1 MGDNPAYISNVEPAP
16 ADGWKRR
23 IVSALASAILP
34 GLGQFLLAAKRRAL
48 IYFVF
53 LLFVVLLYWPL
64 RCPKTYVGLICA
76 AWLTLLLPVISVVDA
91 LRAKHA
97 SLRPASRWWLVI
109 LVPVAILVSVFYCNC
124 LFRAA
129 GFRNFSIPSS
139 SMETTIGKGNLL
151 VGDLMAYRHSMP
163 RPYDVVLFRRDKT
176 VWVKRVVAMPGDTIE
191 GKAGEVIVNGKQLSE
206 PYIRH
211 MGTPLPKLFN
221 FGPTTIPASKLF
233 VMGDNRDV
241 SLDSRVPEFGLVD
254 IQDVLGKALYI
265 YRSNRG
271 WRGSNIR

>member
-151 VGDLMAYRHSMP
+151 VGDLIDRKST
-163 RPYDVVLFRRDKT
+163 R
-176 VWVKRVVAMPGDTIE
+176 
-191 GKAGEVIVNGKQLSE
+191 
-206 PYIRH
+206 
-211 MGTPLPKLFN
+211 
-221 FGPTTIPASKLF
+221 
-233 VMGDNRDV
+233 
-241 SLDSRVPEFGLVD
+241 
-254 IQDVLGKALYI
+254 
-265 YRSNRG
+265 
-271 WRGSNIR
+271 